1 MHAWVIFLVGTVG
14 ALAPEIV
21 RLYNLRLGKSEPITR
36 YYLTISIIF
45 AALGGLV
52 AVLLPATTPWA
63 AFYAGISTPVLINTA
78 LRQTSSRQR
87 SELRGMPPN
96 PQSSTDDPTKK
107 FWRFVRAL

>member
-1 MHAWVIFLVGTVG
+1 MHPWVVFLVGTVG

-21 RLYNLRLGKSEPITR
+21 RLYNLRLGRSEPITG

-78 LRQTSSRQR
+78 LRQASRGQR
-87 SELRGMPPN
+87 SELRGTPRT
-96 PQSSTDDPTKK
+96 PQPSADDDTKK